1 MYFDIDTSTLLRT
14 PERPAES
21 RVSYRCLSICVN
33 GGIRNFSNF
42 VCRQFFIDA
51 NPLCLLLNKL
61 HLFSLTQRTFILIQ
75 LDTPTCMLHVS
86 ACTLAILRHVIT
98 KPIQRKVQYSSCWCV
113 LCKRSA
119 KCQDEERGF
128 LLSTFCCLRFVVY
141 VLLSTFCCLR
151 SVFYVLLSTFCSKI
165 FRDNGISNSFEYNI
179 GS

>member
-1 MYFDIDTSTLLRT
+1 MKLSLRDCSVNDYIDYRNALIGLRKINTLMYFDIDTSTLLRT

-61 HLFSLTQRTFILIQ
+61 HLVSLTQRTFILIQ

-86 ACTLAILRHVIT
+86 ACTLAILRHVNT
-98 KPIQRKVQYSSCWCV
+98 K
-113 LCKRSA
+113 
-119 KCQDEERGF
+119 
-128 LLSTFCCLRFVVY
+128 
-141 VLLSTFCCLR
+141 
-151 SVFYVLLSTFCSKI
+151 
-165 FRDNGISNSFEYNI
+165 IS
-179 GS
+179 